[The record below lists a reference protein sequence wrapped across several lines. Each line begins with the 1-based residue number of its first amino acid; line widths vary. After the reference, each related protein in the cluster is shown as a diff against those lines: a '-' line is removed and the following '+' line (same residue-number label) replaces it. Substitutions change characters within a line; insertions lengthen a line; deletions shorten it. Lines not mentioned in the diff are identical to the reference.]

1 VEASYGNVKFIYFVI
16 LFLFVT
22 ILVHYFYF
30 ILFYFIFLQYGTLR
44 MCGFDVLQP
53 QISYATKLVDE
64 STRLQYIEDWK
75 CRLQTIFSEK
85 PLDFPKLSDFDPKT
99 LMFHTEN
106 GSKPITSIGHRYS
119 EEHNVYQ

>member
-1 VEASYGNVKFIYFVI
+1 
-16 LFLFVT
+16 
-22 ILVHYFYF
+22 
-30 ILFYFIFLQYGTLR
+30 

-85 PLDFPKLSDFDPKT
+85 SLDFPKLSDFDPKT
-99 LMFHTEN
+99 LMFHTEK
-106 GSKPITSIGHRYS
+106 GRKPVTSIGHRCS
-119 EEHNVYQ
+119 KEHNSYH